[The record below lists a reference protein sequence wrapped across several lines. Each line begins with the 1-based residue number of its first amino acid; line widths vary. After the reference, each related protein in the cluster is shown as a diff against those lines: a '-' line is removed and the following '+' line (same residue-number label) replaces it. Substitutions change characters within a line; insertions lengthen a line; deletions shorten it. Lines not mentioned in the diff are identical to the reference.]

1 MTVEVANFSGENQSE
16 HIDDKADP
24 NCPTR
29 LSTNSQP
36 INNKHQIWT
45 S

>member
-24 NCPTR
+24 NCPSIPR
-29 LSTNSQP
+29 N
-36 INNKHQIWT
+36 
-45 S
+45 